1 MKKKT
6 NKFSKGKTIGI
17 VAASLAA
24 VSLIGVG
31 FSTWIIQTK
40 TDATVSDIS
49 VTVADT
55 KDISVAITDAA
66 VDSAN
71 NSVKFDADNTKKVD
85 DSILSCETSDTE
97 DLSFAITYKVTLGE
111 NVGKWQIK
119 AAVEDTTDGK
129 FNTAVNTRKYITMPA
144 KLGITTGNECLNQDS
159 ATDAGS
165 GLTVTKG
172 DKDATTK
179 KTTITVTQTF
189 TFGWG
194 EAFASKNPVAVTKTD
209 TIYDQDG
216 ASVTADVDNL
226 SANTKALKA
235 LGLESFNVT
244 LSVGTVDMASN
255 S

>member
-6 NKFSKGKTIGI
+6 NKFSKGKTVGI

-66 VDSAN
+66 VDTAN
-71 NSVKFDADNTKKVD
+71 NSVIFDADNTKKVD
-85 DSILSCETSDTE
+85 GSILSCEASDTE

-119 AAVEDTTDGK
+119 AAVEDTDGK
-129 FNTAVNTRKYITMPA
+129 FNTAVTTRKYITMPE

-159 ATDAGS
+159 ETDAES

-172 DKDATTK
+172 DQDTTTK
-179 KTTITVTQTF
+179 KTTLTVTQTF

-194 EAFASKNPVAVTKTD
+194 EAFASKNPVAVTTAD
-209 TIYDQDG
+209 TIYSQSDT
-216 ASVTADVDNL
+216 SVTADVDNL

-244 LSVGTVDMASN
+244 LSVGTVEMASN

>member
-1 MKKKT
+1 MKKA

-55 KDISVAITDAA
+55 KDISVAITEAA
-66 VDSAN
+66 VDSDN
-71 NSVKFDADNTKKVD
+71 NSVKFDADKNQKVD
-85 DSILSCETSDTE
+85 ASILSCGDSDAE

-111 NVGKWQIK
+111 NVGTWQIK
-119 AAVEDTTDGK
+119 AAVEDTNSK
-129 FNTAVNTRKYITMPA
+129 FSTAVNTKKYIKMPE
-144 KLGITTGNECLNQDS
+144 KLGIKTGNECLNQDS
-159 ATDAGS
+159 ATNADP
-165 GLTVTKG
+165 GLTVTKE
-172 DKDATTK
+172 DQDATTK

-194 EAFASKNPVAVTKTD
+194 EAFASKNPVAVTKGD
-209 TIYDQDG
+209 KIYDQSG
-216 ASVTADVDNL
+216 ASATADVDNL

-235 LGLESFNVT
+235 LGLESFKVT
-244 LSVGTVDMASN
+244 LSVGTVNLKA
-255 S
+255 